1 MRVMRYT
8 TVIDISKLSLYR
20 NPNVRLVYLHLCLR
34 AGYHDDD
41 RDVVALSYRQ
51 LAAEVGITLSA
62 CRHALKILTDHKMV
76 YQRDGII
83 WVRKWLQEP
92 QITPRKQADKQA
104 VKQAQ
109 EQEANRIRK
118 AAQEAEDA
126 HRQMMD
132 DIKASG
138 KTSLQVYLE
147 RLEARAADGDQ
158 EAIDILRR
166 RKHDITK
173 GN

>member
-1 MRVMRYT
+1 MRYT
-8 TVIDISKLSLYR
+8 TVIDISKLALYR
-20 NPNVRLVYLHLCLR
+20 NPNVRLVYFHLCLR
-34 AGYHDDD
+34 VGYHDDD
-41 RDVVALSYRQ
+41 RDMVALSYRQ

-92 QITPRKQADKQA
+92 QITPRKESAKQA
-104 VKQAQ
+104 AKQAQ

-126 HRQMMD
+126 HRKMMAD
-132 DIKASG
+132 LKSSG

-147 RLEARAADGDQ
+147 RLEARAAEGDQ
-158 EAIDILRR
+158 EAIEILRR
-166 RKHDITK
+166 RKHDNTK